1 MSNKMENK
9 SFQQNYKIDKK
20 RLNTY
25 YERIRNQSPNL
36 PQTEIVAKFL
46 LSQSVG
52 NSYSQVLMILN
63 YYKEKIKEN
72 VSVLEFAF
80 EWIWAQNI
88 RLEYKKHLNRAQYP
102 NLDLAIDDCIFLF
115 FLNYDKRLRQLLKE
129 NIKEYEVSA
138 LYETFFSPDRKNINI
153 VKILQEQKSLVPTF
167 FKETKRINTSIITL
181 RNGVLEVIKEDYAK

>member
-1 MSNKMENK
+1 MENK

-36 PQTEIVAKFL
+36 PQSEIVAKFL
-46 LSQSVG
+46 LSQSIG
-52 NSYSQVLMILN
+52 NSYGQVLMILN

-88 RLEYKKHLNRAQYP
+88 RLEYKKHLNRAQYS